1 MESHDT
7 YCNAHESAGIS
18 CDKIRQG
25 WAFLVARRYGQPLF
39 FSRPYGSSAENVW
52 GNNIVG
58 ARGNDEFFH
67 PEVVAANKF
76 RKAMLAEDENIT
88 LNEDKTV
95 VAVNRGKRGA
105 MVINITENEI
115 PVSIKTNLPD
125 GKYVDDVHNNT
136 FRVKKGILTG
146 TLAPTSSYALYK
158 K

>member
-1 MESHDT
+1 
-7 YCNAHESAGIS
+7 
-18 CDKIRQG
+18 
-25 WAFLVARRYGQPLF
+25 
-39 FSRPYGSSAENVW
+39 
-52 GNNIVG
+52 
-58 ARGNDEFFH
+58 
-67 PEVVAANKF
+67 
-76 RKAMLAEDENIT
+76 MLAEDETIT
-88 LNEDKTV
+88 LNEDKTI